1 MPGHQYANFDI
12 LLESVRDQYEVKV
25 LSSPVGESPTRMF
38 EMPISDLELRNLVL
52 ELRNAPEV
60 VRDIST
66 AAPPA
71 ADLVRD
77 VGARLFD
84 SLFRD
89 QILSCLHRSI
99 DNVKHQHDAGL
110 RIRLHFSDAPELA
123 RLPWEMLYD
132 HANRNF
138 LGLVQLTPI
147 IRYIELP
154 RVSLPP
160 VPRGPLRMLVLVS
173 SPVDYPPLDVD
184 HELTKLAEAT
194 DALVR
199 SGRLVVEALPEPT
212 MEALEF
218 AGRQPYHL
226 LHYVGHGGVTH
237 DGKGVLVF
245 CDSNGRGQFESGVD
259 LGQQLADADSLGLV
273 VLNSCRGVNV
283 GSIDPFGGTAESL
296 VLQGVPAVV
305 AMQFEITDRAA
316 LKFSQSLYEALAA
329 GRPVDA
335 AVTQARRTLHAAARA
350 EWATPVL
357 YMRAPDGRL
366 FDPVPERPV
375 SPTSL
380 PETSLRTVLPQ
391 MPSTPRPEA
400 PPRTAAPAVP
410 PPPPLPPQP
419 PPASAAGSTA
429 LALSPLG
436 ILTVP
441 LPFLVWAIRTG
452 RRDLWLR
459 TAIYVLGT
467 IGLFAIPVP
476 AADVASAESEAAST
490 WLGFG
495 SIILITVAIVDAF
508 RIRKWVAEDTQRRL
522 WARTVAAQDPD
533 AAAAWRLGRPDLTGG
548 RPDGG
553 LVDVNGTS
561 AVGLRRFLG
570 LSRAEARR
578 VEVTRARMGGLR
590 GPDDL
595 VTEAG
600 IPRLTVD
607 REKDRLLFLRPR

>member
-1 MPGHQYANFDI
+1 MPGDQYANFDV
-12 LLESVRDQYEVKV
+12 LLERVSDQYEVKV

-38 EMPISDLELRNLVL
+38 DLPISSLEMRNLVL

-60 VRDIST
+60 VRDIAT

-154 RVSLPP
+154 RMSLPP
-160 VPRGPLRMLVLVS
+160 VSRGPLRMLVLVS

-245 CDSNGRGQFESGVD
+245 CDSSGKGQLESGVD

-375 SPTSL
+375 PPP
-380 PETSLRTVLPQ
+380 PETSLRTVLPPV
-391 MPSTPRPEA
+391 PS
-400 PPRTAAPAVP
+400 PPPQEFPPSSGPPAVP
-410 PPPPLPPQP
+410 PPQPLPPQP
-419 PPASAAGSTA
+419 PPASTAGSTA

-436 ILTVP
+436 IVTIP
-441 LPFLVWAIRTG
+441 LPFLVWAIKTG

-459 TAIYVLGT
+459 TAIYVLAT
-467 IGLFAIPVP
+467 IGLFAISVP
-476 AADVASAESEAAST
+476 ATDVASTESEAASP

-522 WARTVAAQDPD
+522 WARTVAGKDPD
-533 AAAAWRLGRPDLTGG
+533 AAAEWRLGRPDLTGG

-578 VEVTRARMGGLR
+578 VEVARARMGGLR

>member
-1 MPGHQYANFDI
+1 MPGDQYANFDV
-12 LLESVRDQYEVKV
+12 LLERVSDQYEVKV

-38 EMPISDLELRNLVL
+38 DLPISSLEMRNLVL

-60 VRDIST
+60 VRDIAT

-154 RVSLPP
+154 RMSLPP
-160 VPRGPLRMLVLVS
+160 VSRGPLRMLVLVS

-245 CDSNGRGQFESGVD
+245 CDSSGKGQLESGVD

-375 SPTSL
+375 PPP
-380 PETSLRTVLPQ
+380 PETSLRTVLPPV
-391 MPSTPRPEA
+391 PS
-400 PPRTAAPAVP
+400 PPPQEFPPSSGPPAVP
-410 PPPPLPPQP
+410 PPQPLPPQP
-419 PPASAAGSTA
+419 PPASTAGSTA

-436 ILTVP
+436 IVTIP
-441 LPFLVWAIRTG
+441 LPFLVWAIKTG

-459 TAIYVLGT
+459 TAIYVLAT
-467 IGLFAIPVP
+467 IGLFAISVP
-476 AADVASAESEAAST
+476 ATDVASTESEAASP

-522 WARTVAAQDPD
+522 WARTVAGKDPD
-533 AAAAWRLGRPDLTGG
+533 AAAEWRLGRPDLTGG

-578 VEVTRARMGGLR
+578 VEVARARMGGLR

-607 REKDRLLFLRPR
+607 RKKDRLLFLRPR

>member
-1 MPGHQYANFDI
+1 
-12 LLESVRDQYEVKV
+12 
-25 LSSPVGESPTRMF
+25 
-38 EMPISDLELRNLVL
+38 
-52 ELRNAPEV
+52 
-60 VRDIST
+60 
-66 AAPPA
+66 
-71 ADLVRD
+71 
-77 VGARLFD
+77 
-84 SLFRD
+84 
-89 QILSCLHRSI
+89 
-99 DNVKHQHDAGL
+99 
-110 RIRLHFSDAPELA
+110 
-123 RLPWEMLYD
+123 
-132 HANRNF
+132 
-138 LGLVQLTPI
+138 
-147 IRYIELP
+147 
-154 RVSLPP
+154 
-160 VPRGPLRMLVLVS
+160 
-173 SPVDYPPLDVD
+173 
-184 HELTKLAEAT
+184 
-194 DALVR
+194 
-199 SGRLVVEALPEPT
+199 
-212 MEALEF
+212 
-218 AGRQPYHL
+218 
-226 LHYVGHGGVTH
+226 
-237 DGKGVLVF
+237 
-245 CDSNGRGQFESGVD
+245 
-259 LGQQLADADSLGLV
+259 
-273 VLNSCRGVNV
+273 
-283 GSIDPFGGTAESL
+283 
-296 VLQGVPAVV
+296 
-305 AMQFEITDRAA
+305 
-316 LKFSQSLYEALAA
+316 LAA

-366 FDPVPERPV
+366 FDPVPEGPV

-380 PETSLRTVLPQ
+380 RETSLRTVLPQ
-391 MPSTPRPEA
+391 VPSTPRPEA
-400 PPRTAAPAVP
+400 PTRTAAPAVP